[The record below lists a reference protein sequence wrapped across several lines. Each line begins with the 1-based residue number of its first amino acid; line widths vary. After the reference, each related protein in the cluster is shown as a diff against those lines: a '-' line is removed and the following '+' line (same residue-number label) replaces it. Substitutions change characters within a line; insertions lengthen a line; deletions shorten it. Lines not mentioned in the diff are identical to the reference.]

1 MWPCGSRWKSR
12 DRFTARKTAA
22 KENQRVER
30 TAVTGACRS
39 DSKKVLATYASPL
52 GSKD

>member
-1 MWPCGSRWKSR
+1 V
-12 DRFTARKTAA
+12 DRAGKVAIASLPEKTAA
-22 KENQRVER
+22 EENQRVER